1 MDEGYNSLPSTHLL
15 GSVPAVVADDKRPA
29 VDEARTGSH
38 SNLHV
43 FPPANG
49 GYQAPGTPYET
60 GGNEQATTNWKG
72 VLSISS
78 YSPYFN
84 VDTDNVV
91 DRILSSMNPLQGD
104 FRRKI
109 DSYPDLYG
117 PVWISTTLVFMLAAL
132 GNCGTYLMNRKSV
145 PDTAWVFD
153 VNYVNWAASVVYGYA
168 LLVPVA
174 FYFLL
179 QYFGC
184 SASLT
189 RFWCLWG
196 YSLFIFIPSSLLLVF
211 PDEFLRWLIILVA
224 GAASSVFIGINLKS
238 YTEGSDMMVMCVSA
252 MVLQFVLALFIKFF
266 FYA

>member
-1 MDEGYNSLPSTHLL
+1 MYPCIVFQIKTIYLFIYFGHNCSGCIYHIFF
-15 GSVPAVVADDKRPA
+15 
-29 VDEARTGSH
+29 
-38 SNLHV
+38 LHDGAHNASFFV
-43 FPPANG
+43 F
-49 GYQAPGTPYET
+49 
-60 GGNEQATTNWKG
+60 
-72 VLSISS
+72 L
-78 YSPYFN
+78 
-84 VDTDNVV
+84 
-91 DRILSSMNPLQGD
+91 R
-104 FRRKI
+104 
-109 DSYPDLYG
+109 YG

-196 YSLFIFIPSSLLLVF
+196 YSLFIFIPSSVSIQLLLCYLF
-211 PDEFLRWLIILVA
+211 HCTYTNFCP
-224 GAASSVFIGINLKS
+224 S
-238 YTEGSDMMVMCVSA
+238 Y
-252 MVLQFVLALFIKFF
+252 LFCT
-266 FYA
+266 